1 MLPPAAVDGQ
11 LAGDLTVRGWN
22 PATKEAILGVGRPGD
37 ETTRMDGQQVGPA
50 LVNASFGQTSEVVV
64 EIPVASQAEAD
75 QMAKAMFND
84 MALGLITGVGEAVGD
99 ANVRAGTTIRLLGLG
114 TRFTGVYYVRRAE
127 HRISPKLGYVTKFD
141 VVRNTS

>member
-1 MLPPAAVDGQ
+1 
-11 LAGDLTVRGWN
+11 
-22 PATKEAILGVGRPGD
+22 
-37 ETTRMDGQQVGPA
+37 
-50 LVNASFGQTSEVVV
+50 V

-84 MALGLITGVGEAVGD
+84 MALGLIAGDGEAVGNAD
-99 ANVRAGTTIRLLGLG
+99 VRAGTTIRLLGLG

-127 HRISPKLGYVTKFD
+127 HHISPKIGYVTKFN